1 MCETSLV
8 SRAGGGQSDL
18 VMTCR
23 RRSLRWLAVP
33 FSSSLPFRS
42 AVPLVSALLIGS
54 ASMLGCGSDG
64 GGSSAD
70 EPPPPGGQTG
80 EETTG
85 CQPVE
90 RDMLAWSERSSLGFS
105 ADELLN
111 SLGSESTDRLTWSSG
126 SGTPLTLGIER
137 AASGSVEFQTRDF
150 VSDGSGAEIATECS
164 DVVAI
169 PATLSF
175 ATADGAFAER
185 WPLTLLAESS
195 ARVSAYAQ
203 VDVDDLE
210 GTFSVT
216 QVDPTR
222 FDRVLAIVQLTFVD
236 GAWTGTLSGQGITD
250 GSGGADSAT
259 SAGHFAIASF

>member
-18 VMTCR
+18 VMTSR
-23 RRSLRWLAVP
+23 RRSRWLALP
-33 FSSSLPFRS
+33 FSSALPFRS

-54 ASMLGCGSDG
+54 GSMLGCGSDG

-111 SLGSESTDRLTWSSG
+111 SVGSESTDRLTWSGG

-137 AASGSVEFQTRDF
+137 ASSGSVEFQTRDF
-150 VSDGSGAEIATECS
+150 VSAGSGAESATECS

-175 ATADGAFAER
+175 ATGDGAFAER

-195 ARVSAYAQ
+195 ARVNAYAQ
-203 VDVDDLE
+203 IDVEDLE

-216 QVDPTR
+216 QVDPAR
-222 FDRVLAIVQLTFVD
+222 FDRVLAIVQLTFAD
-236 GAWTGTLSGQGITD
+236 GAWTGTLSGQGIT
-250 GSGGADSAT
+250 GASGAADSPT
-259 SAGHFAIASF
+259 SASSFAIASF

>member
-1 MCETSLV
+1 
-8 SRAGGGQSDL
+8 
-18 VMTCR
+18 MTLR
-23 RRSLRWLAVP
+23 RRSLRWLA
-33 FSSSLPFRS
+33 LPFG
-42 AVPLVSALLIGS
+42 SALPLIS
-54 ASMLGCGSDG
+54 AGLLGNCMLLGCGSDD
-64 GGSSAD
+64 AD

-80 EETTG
+80 EEGIG

-90 RDMLAWSERSSLGFS
+90 RDMLAWSERSALGFS

-137 AASGSVEFQTRDF
+137 ATSGSVEFQTREF
-150 VSDGSGAEIATECS
+150 VSDGSGAEPAAEIGSACN

-169 PATLSF
+169 PVTLSF

-195 ARVSAYAQ
+195 TRVSAYVQ

-216 QVDPTR
+216 QVDPSR
-222 FDRVLAIVQLTFVD
+222 FDRVLASVELTFAD
-236 GAWTGTLSGQGITD
+236 GAWTGTVSGQGIEA
-250 GSGGADSAT
+250 GSSDPNSSSGAS
-259 SAGHFAIASF
+259 HFAIASF